1 MAIPPSRAHSRSTF
15 ERWSWYFMRISG
27 VVLLFIAVFH
37 LLWMHL
43 VIGLDNVEFETI
55 VARWTGPLG
64 PFWRVY
70 DLLLLVFALTHG
82 MNGLRW
88 VIDDYVHGRGANT
101 ILKAVFGL
109 LFVTLITMGA
119 YVIFTFSAPPE
130 IVLRGA
136 GL

>member
-1 MAIPPSRAHSRSTF
+1 MSAALRQRAFVVEDNDQVRRLSVACLTRLGFEVTETSDARSARESF
-15 ERWSWYFMRISG
+15 EPG
-27 VVLLFIAVFH
+27 
-37 LLWMHL
+37 
-43 VIGLDNVEFETI
+43 
-55 VARWTGPLG
+55 
-64 PFWRVY
+64 VY

-101 ILKAVFGL
+101 VLKALFGV
-109 LFVTLITMGA
+109 LFVALIIMGA

-130 IVLRGA
+130 IALRGT

>member
-1 MAIPPSRAHSRSTF
+1 MAIPPSRAHAGSNF
-15 ERWSWYFMRISG
+15 ERWSWYFMRVSG

-37 LLWMHL
+37 LLWMHW
-43 VIGLDNVEFETI
+43 VIGLENIKFETI
-55 VARWTGPLG
+55 VARWTGSFG

-70 DLLLLVFALTHG
+70 DLLLLTFALTHG

-88 VIDDYVHGRGANT
+88 VVDDYVHGRGANT

-109 LFVTLITMGA
+109 LFVVLIAIGA

-130 IVLRGA
+130 MTLKGMGA
-136 GL
+136 

>member
-1 MAIPPSRAHSRSTF
+1 MTTSTSRAHSNSGF
-15 ERWSWYFMRISG
+15 ERFSWYFMRVSG
-27 VVLLFIAVFH
+27 VVLLLIAVFH

-43 VIGLDNVEFETI
+43 VIGLDNIEFETI

-64 PFWRVY
+64 PFWRLY
-70 DLLLLVFALTHG
+70 DLLLLAFALTHG

-88 VIDDYVHGRGANT
+88 VIDDYVRGRGANT
-101 ILKAVFGL
+101 LLKAFFGV
-109 LFVTLITMGA
+109 LFVVLISAGA

-130 IVLRGA
+130 IALRGA